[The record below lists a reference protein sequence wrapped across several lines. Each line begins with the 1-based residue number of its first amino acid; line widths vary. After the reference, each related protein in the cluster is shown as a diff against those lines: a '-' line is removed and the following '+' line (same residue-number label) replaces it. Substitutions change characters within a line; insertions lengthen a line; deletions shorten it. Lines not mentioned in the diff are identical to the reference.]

1 MATSGID
8 QQNLLSSPSDP
19 EDEDELSAMSL
30 IEHLEELRWR
40 IFKILIGIAIGTII
54 AFIFQHQIIEF
65 LTRPLPANSSVIAKI
80 SGGDKL
86 DVTGLGEG
94 FTSILLVS
102 VVAGAIA
109 SLPWTLYQVWAFI
122 APGLYSHEKKHAGP
136 FIVLG
141 IFLFALGISIGYI
154 VLQYPVQWLVNFGST
169 SFAELVSAGS
179 YFSFVA
185 IFLLVFGIIF
195 ELPLVLTF
203 LAMVGIVSRET
214 LASKRAVI
222 HIGFWVASTVVTP
235 GADLYSP
242 IFIGVS
248 LSVLFEFS
256 LILIRFVVKNQP
268 EEIEA

>member
-8 QQNLLSSPSDP
+8 QQNLLGSPPP
-19 EDEDELSAMSL
+19 EEEDELSAMSL

-40 IFKILIGIAIGTII
+40 ILKILIAVVIGTII

-65 LTRPLPANSSVIAKI
+65 LTRPLPANSSALSKVTGK
-80 SGGDKL
+80 SL
-86 DVTGLGEG
+86 VVTGLGEG
-94 FTSILLVS
+94 FTTILLVS
-102 VVAGAIA
+102 VVVGAIL

-122 APGLYSHEKKHAGP
+122 SPGLYSHEKKHAVP

-141 IFLFALGISIGYI
+141 IFLFVLGISIGYI

-169 SFAELVSAGS
+169 SFTELVSAGS
-179 YFSFVA
+179 YFSFVS
-185 IFLLVFGIIF
+185 IFLLVFGAIF

-214 LASKRAVI
+214 LARKRSVI

-235 GADLYSP
+235 GADFYSP